1 MINQIVWVDIP
12 VVNLDRAIEFYSA
25 ILAEEVEKKVFDNL
39 SFGLLPCVQTGV
51 SGCLVEKDPDEITGK
66 GALIYFNVEGR
77 LDDAVNQ
84 AKKFSVD
91 IVEEKSSMGEHG
103 IRAVLFDSE
112 GNKIALHSLREQA

>member
-12 VVNLDRAIEFYSA
+12 VVDLDRAIKFYSA
-25 ILAEEVEKKVFDNL
+25 ILAAEVEKKVFENF

-51 SGCLVEKDPDEITGK
+51 SGCLVAKGPDEITGK

-77 LDDAVNQ
+77 LDDAINQ
-84 AKKFSVD
+84 AKGFDVEV
-91 IVEEKSSMGEHG
+91 VEEKTSMGEHG

-112 GNKIALHSLREQA
+112 GNKIALHSSPES